1 MSSSALFFY
10 PPFKEAANMNRR
22 EFLATGVA
30 GLAATNIA
38 GGSEIASDTI
48 QRQLFE
54 WRQYHLRTGAP
65 RNLVGDFYKNVGIAA
80 MNRAGVTKVGV
91 FNPVYGPSRP
101 TLHVLLVHDSMDSVV
116 NLHARLLAD
125 PELSEKGASFLDATL
140 SDPAFVRYESSL
152 MVAFS
157 HMPAIA
163 PPAFKERV
171 FELRTYESHSVKAS
185 KKKIQMF
192 KEGGEIAIFKKTGL
206 NPVMFGETI
215 IGPSLPNLTY
225 MLAFKNM
232 VDRDQKWQVFRD
244 DPDWKRL
251 SADPVYKDTVS
262 NITDIIL
269 QPTAYSQ
276 I

>member
-1 MSSSALFFY
+1 M
-10 PPFKEAANMNRR
+10 
-22 EFLATGVA
+22 
-30 GLAATNIA
+30 AATNVSE
-38 GGSEIASDTI
+38 GSEVAVGAAP
-48 QRQLFE
+48 RQFFE

-65 RNLVGDFYKNVGIAA
+65 KNMVGDFLKNVGIAA
-80 MNRAGVTKVGV
+80 MNRAGIKTVGV

-116 NLHARLLAD
+116 NAHARLLAD
-125 PELSEKGASFLDATL
+125 PELREKGASFLDATI

-152 MVAFS
+152 MAAFAN
-157 HMPAIA
+157 MPKIE
-163 PPAFKERV
+163 PPTFKERI
-171 FELRTYESHSVKAS
+171 FELRTYESHSVKAA

-192 KEGGEIAIFKKTGL
+192 NEGGEIGIFKKTGL

-215 IGPSLPNLTY
+215 IGLSQPNLTY
-225 MLAFKNM
+225 MLAFKDM
-232 VDRDQKWQVFRD
+232 ADRDQKWQVFRD

-251 SADPVYKDTVS
+251 SADPAYKDTVS